1 MANACGVTTPA
12 GVSLEDHEVIPIGMS
27 VLAVSTPTPLSANC
41 CVGTIKPK
49 FGW

>member
-1 MANACGVTTPA
+1 MAHA
-12 GVSLEDHEVIPIGMS
+12 GRVATAAGLGPEDHEVIPIGRS

>member
-1 MANACGVTTPA
+1 MANACGVTTAA
-12 GVSLEDHEVIPIGMS
+12 GISPEDHELIPIGMA

-41 CVGTIKPK
+41 WVGTIKPK